1 MSNVLICSLLPPTIH
16 LALKIERSLHLICN
30 VDVIY
35 SVQGYLHL
43 VRVKCQD
50 VHHSVFSSIAI
61 DNLALV
67 LSVSYFKEKSCS
79 YRITKS
85 SFSFVTALE
94 LV

>member
-1 MSNVLICSLLPPTIH
+1 
-16 LALKIERSLHLICN
+16 LKIERSLHLICN

-67 LSVSYFKEKSCS
+67 LSVSYFKERIMLLS
-79 YRITKS
+79 YYQVIIFICDS
-85 SFSFVTALE
+85 A
-94 LV
+94 